1 MTDEPLLTPEDIARI
16 VGMSPTYVR
25 DRLSKQRGFPPPIR
39 IGKLLRWTRED
50 IERWIESRKL
60 SPTARLSR
68 PHVQSV
74 CTAHD
79 VFFGTLCE

>member
-25 DRLSKQRGFPPPIR
+25 DKLSKQRGFPPPLR

-50 IERWIESRKL
+50 ISVWIESCRL
-60 SPTARLSR
+60 SPAARRSKRPSR
-68 PHVQSV
+68 GS
-74 CTAHD
+74 TS
-79 VFFGTLCE
+79 TIR